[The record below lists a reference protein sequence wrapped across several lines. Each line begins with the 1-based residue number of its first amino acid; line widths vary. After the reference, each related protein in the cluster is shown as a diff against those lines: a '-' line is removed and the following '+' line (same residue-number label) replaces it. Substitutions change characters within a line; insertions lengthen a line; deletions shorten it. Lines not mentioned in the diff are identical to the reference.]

1 MVGMVC
7 PPNAPRWQ
15 LDYFGNVTLFE
26 VERQTNWATA
36 DTALEP
42 EAILDNRSK
51 GRENI
56 EAL

>member
-7 PPNAPRWQ
+7 PPNAPRWL
-15 LDYFGNVTLFE
+15 LDYFRNVTLFE
-26 VERQTNWATA
+26 VERQTIWATA
-36 DTALEP
+36 DTADEP
-42 EAILDNRSK
+42 ETVLDNRSK